1 MWLKTPSGNYVN
13 CRMIKEFAPYVIDA
27 LGGKKETRIQFILEA
42 DTHNNH
48 SRFFERLELE
58 NPDEVYQIAKQLAV
72 ITASDLWNVVELSR
86 KGEITAYDDPE

>member
-1 MWLKTPSGNYVN
+1 MWFKTPSGNYVN
-13 CRMIKEFAPYVIDA
+13 CRMIKEFIPYVIDT
-27 LGGKKETRIQFILEA
+27 LGGKKEARIQFILEA

-58 NPDEVYQIAKQLAV
+58 NPDEVYQIAKELAV